1 MHKSMRNMDS
11 WQFQGS
17 SHSYRSRPFSPGQA
31 AQFTFF
37 DILRRFGTNLG
48 TSCKVDSLSADQ
60 KTEKN
65 YVPLTCNNL
74 FLLR

>member
-1 MHKSMRNMDS
+1 MDS

-17 SHSYRSRPFSPGQA
+17 SYSYRSRLFSPGQA

-48 TSCKVDSLSADQ
+48 ISCKVDSLRVGQ
-60 KTEKN
+60 KDEKMDL
-65 YVPLTCNNL
+65 VLP
-74 FLLR
+74 